1 MNMEVMHRNAEH
13 KAKCWL
19 KEYHQRT
26 HGTPPPDFRTF
37 DGTAYEKE
45 VARLAANI
53 YNYVPEPGRYVE
65 TLTLDW

>member
-1 MNMEVMHRNAEH
+1 MNLEVMHRNAEV

-19 KEYHQRT
+19 KEHTRT
-26 HGTPPPDFRTF
+26 HGTPPPDYRTY

-53 YNYVPEPGRYVE
+53 YSYVE
-65 TLTLDW
+65 EPHKYSQTLTLDW